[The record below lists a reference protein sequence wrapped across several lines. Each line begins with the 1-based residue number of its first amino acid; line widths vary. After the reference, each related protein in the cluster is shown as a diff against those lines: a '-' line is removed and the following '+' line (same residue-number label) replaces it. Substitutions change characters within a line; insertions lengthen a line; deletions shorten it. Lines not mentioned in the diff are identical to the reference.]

1 MAHNTGTA
9 GTDAQAT
16 NKSSRSTKQYKDLDL
31 FFGRDTMGNDVNKVE
46 DIQAV
51 KRSVRNLVL
60 LNQYEKP
67 FQPEIFSGVREM
79 LFENASYDLV
89 INDMGIDWAF
99 DEDRG
104 VDGVYEN
111 ASRIIDL
118 HSSTGKALAVI
129 IRSANAD
136 EPWRQKAVNGIR
148 KQFAD
153 RGIATFDTLGRA
165 ASTVRKLM
173 DYQGADA

>member
-1 MAHNTGTA
+1 M
-9 GTDAQAT
+9 
-16 NKSSRSTKQYKDLDL
+16 
-31 FFGRDTMGNDVNKVE
+31 
-46 DIQAV
+46 DIQTQQTEL
-51 KRSVRNLVL
+51 KRLIIKGKEQGFLTYAEINDHL
-60 LNQYEKP
+60 
-67 FQPEIFSGVREM
+67 PEGMSDTDQIETVVNM
-79 LFENASYDLV
+79 

-136 EPWRQKAVNGIR
+136 ELWRQKAVNGIR